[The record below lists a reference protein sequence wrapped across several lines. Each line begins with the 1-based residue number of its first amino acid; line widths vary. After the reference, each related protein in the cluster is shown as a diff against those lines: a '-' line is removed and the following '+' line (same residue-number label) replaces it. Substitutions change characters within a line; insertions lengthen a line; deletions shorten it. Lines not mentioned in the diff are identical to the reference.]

1 MTGSK
6 KRLRWSIDM
15 RADDCYGFG
24 EMFESDGEV
33 LRVRSSTTCRPQKRK
48 NCLWNMA
55 RLVNPGGD
63 LSVTGIDL
71 DIRAKVA
78 RDLVWRPVLELIEE
92 IHEGDP
98 TLRQDWPCDW
108 WGLEPLGKDRPRLA
122 NALCNCFLAERG

>member
-1 MTGSK
+1 MQATE
-6 KRLRWSIDM
+6 
-15 RADDCYGFG
+15 A
-24 EMFESDGEV
+24 E
-33 LRVRSSTTCRPQKRK
+33 